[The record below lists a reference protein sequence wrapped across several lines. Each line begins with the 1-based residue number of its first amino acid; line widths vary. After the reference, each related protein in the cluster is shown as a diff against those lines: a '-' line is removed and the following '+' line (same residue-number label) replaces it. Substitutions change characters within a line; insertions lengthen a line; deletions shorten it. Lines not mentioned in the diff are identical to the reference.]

1 VTVPRRGSLHARQ
14 RGQTLMMFAL
24 AFSLFLFALTCVVA
38 DSAYLYVWSG
48 RVQSAAQLGAQSGAD
63 AVDPR
68 YLYETTGSC
77 PGSPGGACAVQ
88 IVDVSAQDRE
98 GDLYAFE
105 RACIEAGDQSA
116 EVSRQGDPHVLK
128 TADDPQSPDG
138 TACDSDG
145 CQVYAVVTRVV
156 ELPIPIPGFPSSVT
170 VRGTGYAAPVVGT
183 NVANSACTGVKWV
196 PVPPH

>member
-1 VTVPRRGSLHARQ
+1 
-14 RGQTLMMFAL
+14 
-24 AFSLFLFALTCVVA
+24 
-38 DSAYLYVWSG
+38 
-48 RVQSAAQLGAQSGAD
+48 
-63 AVDPR
+63 
-68 YLYETTGSC
+68 
-77 PGSPGGACAVQ
+77 VQ